1 MNKKKI
7 GAAFSLVA
15 AVTAGA
21 TAYAST
27 INNLESDRNTNAMF
41 TPNYS
46 DNTYDYN
53 LVKSDYTNDLKNTA
67 IANETR
73 VVQNTAEKEEA
84 VAKVEE
90 NAKEILKTSVIN
102 VVAKESVAEESQDV
116 RADEESEE
124 ITEVAD
130 EELNTSDDEVIL
142 YDNSE
147 LPEVDEENTELA
159 STEKTDE
166 GQASE
171 EVVDDQGDEVLA
183 YDDTKLDEALA
194 DQNEEDL
201 EVAEADDEVVNYL
214 DNNAEELETE
224 EKEESNQ
231 VVSKFVNVEALYIRS
246 SKSMNDNTNAIRTLA
261 AGDKVE
267 GVIEGDWLK
276 VEEGYLN
283 LKYLSNEYPQNLV
296 DTIQARKATE
306 AKKEE
311 EAKIA
316 QQAQAKKEEEARI
329 AQQVKA
335 KKEEE
340 AKAAQQEQIKKE
352 EEAKATQQKEVK
364 EEKQE
369 TPAKYGTPFSG
380 WVHNTAVINVRDKAK
395 TGNIIGTLAK
405 GAKVEGEIADGWVRI
420 NYNGKTAFVSS
431 YYLTTQAAQE
441 AEKQALENAKAQQQA
456 QQAPVVEENKETPA
470 EAQKAQQ
477 TVVEEVVDEEEI
489 VAEQTAAPVVNQNGQ
504 QAANIASSFAGSPYV
519 WGASDPSVGFD
530 CSGLVTYAYRQLGV
544 SLPHSSQA
552 QFNNGYAVGI
562 NNLQPGDLVF
572 FSNHSSIDHVGIVT
586 SSDGTF
592 IHASTPKSGIKY
604 DNVYSNYYQKVFAGA
619 RRIF

>member
-53 LVKSDYTNDLKNTA
+53 LVKSDYTSDLKNTA

-73 VVQNTAEKEEA
+73 VVKNTAEKEEA

-90 NAKEILKTSVIN
+90 NAKDILKTSVIN
-102 VVAKESVAEESQDV
+102 VTTKKSEAKEDTEVA
-116 RADEESEE
+116 SEE
-124 ITEVAD
+124 VEETTTEVAD
-130 EELNTSDDEVIL
+130 NELETSDDEVIL
-142 YDNSE
+142 YDDSAIA
-147 LPEVDEENTELA
+147 EVEEENTKALSA
-159 STEKTDE
+159 DEKVE
-166 GQASE
+166 EQASE
-171 EVVDDQGDEVLA
+171 EDTEDQEDQKDEVLA
-183 YDDTKLDEALA
+183 YDDTKLDEAIEE
-194 DQNEEDL
+194 QNEEDL
-201 EVAEADDEVVNYL
+201 EVAEADSEVVNYL
-214 DNNAEELETE
+214 DNNAEEVGTQTSKET
-224 EKEESNQ
+224 NQ
-231 VVSKFVNVEALYIRS
+231 IVSKFVNVEALYIRS
-246 SKSMNDNTNAIRTLA
+246 SKSMTDNTNVIRTLV

-276 VEEGYLN
+276 IDEGYLN
-283 LKYLSNEYPQNLV
+283 LKYLSNDYPQNLV
-296 DTIQARKATE
+296 DTIEARKAAE
-306 AKKEE
+306 AQKEE
-311 EAKIA
+311 EA
-316 QQAQAKKEEEARI
+316 QVKKE
-329 AQQVKA
+329 Q
-335 KKEEE
+335 E
-340 AKAAQQEQIKKE
+340 AKAAKQEQAKE
-352 EEAKATQQKEVK
+352 KEVK

-369 TPAKYGTPFSG
+369 APVKYGSPFSG

-405 GAKVEGEIADGWVRI
+405 GAKVEGEIADGWVKTT
-420 NYNGKTAFVSS
+420 YNGKTAFVSS
-431 YYLTTQAAQE
+431 YYLTTEAAQE
-441 AEKQALENAKAQQQA
+441 AEKQAAESKESQQQD
-456 QQAPVVEENKETPA
+456 QQAPVVEENKEKPA
-470 EAQKAQQ
+470 EAQQAAAEQ
-477 TVVEEVVDEEEI
+477 VIDEEEI
-489 VAEQTAAPVVNQNGQ
+489 VAEEAAAPVVNQNGQ
-504 QAANIASSFAGSPYV
+504 QAANIASGFAGSPYV
-519 WGASDPSVGFD
+519 WGASNPSVGFD
-530 CSGLVTYAYRQLGV
+530 CSGLVVYTYKQLGV
-544 SLPHSSQA
+544 NLPHSSQA

-572 FSNHSSIDHVGIVT
+572 FSNQSGVDHVGIVT

-592 IHASTPKSGIKY
+592 IHASSPKSGVKY

>member
-116 RADEESEE
+116 RADEETESEE
-124 ITEVAD
+124 TTEVAD
-130 EELNTSDDEVIL
+130 EKLNTSDDEVIL
-142 YDNSE
+142 YDDSE

-159 STEKTDE
+159 STEKTDTE
-166 GQASE
+166 QASE
-171 EVVDDQGDEVLA
+171 EVADDQGDEVLA

-214 DNNAEELETE
+214 DNNAEEVATE

-246 SKSMNDNTNAIRTLA
+246 SKSMDDNTNAIRTLA

-276 VEEGYLN
+276 IEEGYLN

-296 DTIQARKATE
+296 DTIQARKAAE

-316 QQAQAKKEEEARI
+316 QQVQ
-329 AQQVKA
+329 A

-340 AKAAQQEQIKKE
+340 AKAAQQEQIKQEQIKKE
-352 EEAKATQQKEVK
+352 EEAKATQQTQQKEVK

-405 GAKVEGEIADGWVRI
+405 GAEVEGEIADGWVRI

-456 QQAPVVEENKETPA
+456 PVVEENKETPA

-477 TVVEEVVDEEEI
+477 TVVEEVIDEEEI

-592 IHASTPKSGIKY
+592 IHASTPKSGVKY

>member
-90 NAKEILKTSVIN
+90 NAKEILKTSVID
-102 VVAKESVAEESQDV
+102 VVAKESVVEESQDV
-116 RADEESEE
+116 RADEETKSEE
-124 ITEVAD
+124 TTEVAD

-142 YDNSE
+142 YDDSE

-166 GQASE
+166 EQASE
-171 EVVDDQGDEVLA
+171 EVADDQDDEVLA

-214 DNNAEELETE
+214 DNNAEEVATE

-246 SKSMNDNTNAIRTLA
+246 SKSMDDNTNAIRTLA

-276 VEEGYLN
+276 IEEGYLN

-296 DTIQARKATE
+296 DTIEVRKAAE

-316 QQAQAKKEEEARI
+316 QQAQAKKEEEA
-329 AQQVKA
+329 
-335 KKEEE
+335 
-340 AKAAQQEQIKKE
+340 KAAQQEQIKKE
-352 EEAKATQQKEVK
+352 EEAEATQQKEVK

-592 IHASTPKSGIKY
+592 IHASTPKSGVKY

>member
-53 LVKSDYTNDLKNTA
+53 LVKSDYTSDLKNTA

-73 VVQNTAEKEEA
+73 VVKNTAEKEEA

-90 NAKEILKTSVIN
+90 NAKDILKTSVIN
-102 VVAKESVAEESQDV
+102 VTTKESEAKED
-116 RADEESEE
+116 
-124 ITEVAD
+124 TEVAS
-130 EELNTSDDEVIL
+130 EEVEETTTEVVDNELETSDDEVIL
-142 YDNSE
+142 YDDSAIA
-147 LPEVDEENTELA
+147 EVEEENSKALSA
-159 STEKTDE
+159 DEKVE
-166 GQASE
+166 EQASE
-171 EVVDDQGDEVLA
+171 EVTDDQEDEVLA
-183 YDDTKLDEALA
+183 YDDTKLDEAIEE
-194 DQNEEDL
+194 QNEEDL
-201 EVAEADDEVVNYL
+201 EVAEADSEVVNYL
-214 DNNAEELETE
+214 DNNAEEVGTQTSKET
-224 EKEESNQ
+224 NQ
-231 VVSKFVNVEALYIRS
+231 IVSKFVNVEALYIRS
-246 SKSMNDNTNAIRTLA
+246 SKSMADNTNVIRTLV

-276 VEEGYLN
+276 IDEGYLN
-283 LKYLSNEYPQNLV
+283 LKYLSNDYPQNLV
-296 DTIQARKATE
+296 DTIEARKAAE
-306 AKKEE
+306 AQKDKEAQVKKE
-311 EAKIA
+311 
-316 QQAQAKKEEEARI
+316 Q
-329 AQQVKA
+329 
-335 KKEEE
+335 E
-340 AKAAQQEQIKKE
+340 AKAAKQEQAKE
-352 EEAKATQQKEVK
+352 KEVK

-369 TPAKYGTPFSG
+369 APVKYGSPFSG

-405 GAKVEGEIADGWVRI
+405 GAKVEGEIADGWVKTT
-420 NYNGKTAFVSS
+420 YNGKTAFVSS
-431 YYLTTQAAQE
+431 YYLTTEAEQE
-441 AEKQALENAKAQQQA
+441 AEKQAAESKESQQQD
-456 QQAPVVEENKETPA
+456 QQAPVVEENKEKPA
-470 EAQKAQQ
+470 EAQQAAAEQ
-477 TVVEEVVDEEEI
+477 VIDEEEI
-489 VAEQTAAPVVNQNGQ
+489 VAEEAAAPVVNQNGQ
-504 QAANIASSFAGSPYV
+504 QAANIASGFAGSPYV
-519 WGASDPSVGFD
+519 WGASNPSVGFD
-530 CSGLVTYAYRQLGV
+530 CSGLVVYTYKQLGV
-544 SLPHSSQA
+544 NLPHSSQA

-572 FSNHSSIDHVGIVT
+572 FSNQSGVDHVGIVT

-592 IHASTPKSGIKY
+592 IHASTPKSGVKY

>member
-90 NAKEILKTSVIN
+90 NAKEILKTSVID
-102 VVAKESVAEESQDV
+102 VIAKESVVEESQDV
-116 RADEESEE
+116 RADEETESEE

-130 EELNTSDDEVIL
+130 EKLNTSDDEVIL
-142 YDNSE
+142 YDDSE

-159 STEKTDE
+159 STEKTDTE
-166 GQASE
+166 QASE
-171 EVVDDQGDEVLA
+171 EVADDQGDEVLA

-214 DNNAEELETE
+214 DNNAEEVATE

-246 SKSMNDNTNAIRTLA
+246 SKSMDDNTNAIRTLA

-276 VEEGYLN
+276 IEEGYLN

-296 DTIQARKATE
+296 DTIQARKAAE

-316 QQAQAKKEEEARI
+316 QQVQ
-329 AQQVKA
+329 A

-340 AKAAQQEQIKKE
+340 AKAAQQEQIKQEQIKKE
-352 EEAKATQQKEVK
+352 EEAKATQQTQQKEVK

-405 GAKVEGEIADGWVRI
+405 GAEVEGEIADGWVRI

-441 AEKQALENAKAQQQA
+441 AEKQALENAKAQ

-504 QAANIASSFAGSPYV
+504 QAANIASRFAGSPYV

-592 IHASTPKSGIKY
+592 IHASTPKSGVKY

>member
-84 VAKVEE
+84 VAKIEE

-102 VVAKESVAEESQDV
+102 VVAKESVEEESQYV
-116 RADEESEE
+116 IADEETESEE
-124 ITEVAD
+124 TTEVAD

-142 YDNSE
+142 YDDSK
-147 LPEVDEENTELA
+147 LPEVNEENAELA
-159 STEKTDE
+159 STEKTE
-166 GQASE
+166 EEQTSE

-214 DNNAEELETE
+214 DNNAEEVETE

-246 SKSMNDNTNAIRTLA
+246 SKSMDDNTNAIRTLA

-276 VEEGYLN
+276 IEEGYLN

-296 DTIQARKATE
+296 DTIQARKAAE

-311 EAKIA
+311 EARNA
-316 QQAQAKKEEEARI
+316 QQVQAKKEEES
-329 AQQVKA
+329 
-335 KKEEE
+335 
-340 AKAAQQEQIKKE
+340 KAAQQEQIKKE
-352 EEAKATQQKEVK
+352 EEAEATQQKEVK

-456 QQAPVVEENKETPA
+456 QQATVVEENKETPA

-504 QAANIASSFAGSPYV
+504 QAANIASRFAGSPYV

-592 IHASTPKSGIKY
+592 IHASTPKSGVKY

>member
-102 VVAKESVAEESQDV
+102 VVAKESVEEESQDV
-116 RADEESEE
+116 RADEETESEE
-124 ITEVAD
+124 TTEVAD

-142 YDNSE
+142 YDDSN

-159 STEKTDE
+159 STEKTE
-166 GQASE
+166 EEQTSE

-183 YDDTKLDEALA
+183 YDDTKLDEALS

-214 DNNAEELETE
+214 DNNAEEVETE

-246 SKSMNDNTNAIRTLA
+246 SKSMDDNTNAIRTLA

-276 VEEGYLN
+276 IEEGYLN

-296 DTIQARKATE
+296 DTIQARKAAE

-316 QQAQAKKEEEARI
+316 QQVQ
-329 AQQVKA
+329 A

-405 GAKVEGEIADGWVRI
+405 GAIVEGEIADGWVRI

-456 QQAPVVEENKETPA
+456 QQAPVVEENKETSA

-504 QAANIASSFAGSPYV
+504 QAANIASRFAGSPYV

-592 IHASTPKSGIKY
+592 IHASTPKSGVKY

>member
-53 LVKSDYTNDLKNTA
+53 LVKSDYTSDLKNTA

-73 VVQNTAEKEEA
+73 VVKNTAEKEEA

-90 NAKEILKTSVIN
+90 NAKDILKTSVIN
-102 VVAKESVAEESQDV
+102 VTTKKSEAKEDTEVA
-116 RADEESEE
+116 SEE
-124 ITEVAD
+124 VEETTTEVAD
-130 EELNTSDDEVIL
+130 NELETSDDEVIL
-142 YDNSE
+142 YDDSAIA
-147 LPEVDEENTELA
+147 EVEEENTKALSA
-159 STEKTDE
+159 DEKVE
-166 GQASE
+166 EQASE
-171 EVVDDQGDEVLA
+171 EDTEDQEDQKDEVLA
-183 YDDTKLDEALA
+183 YDDTKLDEAIEE
-194 DQNEEDL
+194 QNEEDL
-201 EVAEADDEVVNYL
+201 EVAEADSEVVNYL
-214 DNNAEELETE
+214 DNNAEEVGTQTSKET
-224 EKEESNQ
+224 NQ
-231 VVSKFVNVEALYIRS
+231 IVSKFVNVEALYIRS
-246 SKSMNDNTNAIRTLA
+246 SKSMADNTNVIRTLV

-276 VEEGYLN
+276 IDEGYLN
-283 LKYLSNEYPQNLV
+283 LKYLSNDYPQNLV
-296 DTIQARKATE
+296 DTIEARKAAE
-306 AKKEE
+306 AQKEE
-311 EAKIA
+311 EA
-316 QQAQAKKEEEARI
+316 QVKKE
-329 AQQVKA
+329 Q
-335 KKEEE
+335 E
-340 AKAAQQEQIKKE
+340 AKAAKQEQAKE
-352 EEAKATQQKEVK
+352 KEVK

-369 TPAKYGTPFSG
+369 APVKYGSPFSG

-405 GAKVEGEIADGWVRI
+405 GAKVEGEIADGWVKTT
-420 NYNGKTAFVSS
+420 YNGKTAFVSS
-431 YYLTTQAAQE
+431 YYLTTEAAQE
-441 AEKQALENAKAQQQA
+441 AEKQAAESKESQQQD
-456 QQAPVVEENKETPA
+456 QQAPVLEENKEKPA
-470 EAQKAQQ
+470 EAQQAAAEQ
-477 TVVEEVVDEEEI
+477 VIDEEEI
-489 VAEQTAAPVVNQNGQ
+489 VAEEAAAPVVNQNGQ
-504 QAANIASSFAGSPYV
+504 QAANIASGFAGSPYV
-519 WGASDPSVGFD
+519 WGASNPSVGFD
-530 CSGLVTYAYRQLGV
+530 CSGLVVYTYKQLGV
-544 SLPHSSQA
+544 NLPHSSQA

-572 FSNHSSIDHVGIVT
+572 FSNQSGVDHVGIVT

-592 IHASTPKSGIKY
+592 IHASSPKSGVKY

>member
-116 RADEESEE
+116 RADEETESEE
-124 ITEVAD
+124 TTEVAD
-130 EELNTSDDEVIL
+130 EKLNTSDDEVIL
-142 YDNSE
+142 YDDSE

-159 STEKTDE
+159 STEKTE
-166 GQASE
+166 EEQTSE

-214 DNNAEELETE
+214 DNNAEEVETE

-246 SKSMNDNTNAIRTLA
+246 SKSMDDNTNAIRTLA

-276 VEEGYLN
+276 IEEGYLN

-296 DTIQARKATE
+296 DTIQARKAAE

-316 QQAQAKKEEEARI
+316 QQVQ
-329 AQQVKA
+329 A

-340 AKAAQQEQIKKE
+340 AKAAQQEQIKQEQIKKE
-352 EEAKATQQKEVK
+352 EEAKATQQTQQKEVK

-405 GAKVEGEIADGWVRI
+405 GAEVEGEIADGWVRI

-456 QQAPVVEENKETPA
+456 PVVEENKETPA

-477 TVVEEVVDEEEI
+477 TVVEEVIDEEEI

-592 IHASTPKSGIKY
+592 IHASTPKSGVKY

>member
-53 LVKSDYTNDLKNTA
+53 LVKSDYTSDLKNTA

-73 VVQNTAEKEEA
+73 VVKNTAEKEEA

-90 NAKEILKTSVIN
+90 NAKDILKTSVIN
-102 VVAKESVAEESQDV
+102 VTTKESEAKED
-116 RADEESEE
+116 
-124 ITEVAD
+124 TEVAS
-130 EELNTSDDEVIL
+130 EEVEETTTKVADNELETSDDEVIL
-142 YDNSE
+142 YDDSAIA
-147 LPEVDEENTELA
+147 EVEEENSKDLSA
-159 STEKTDE
+159 DEKVE
-166 GQASE
+166 EHASE
-171 EVVDDQGDEVLA
+171 EVTEDQEDEVLA
-183 YDDTKLDEALA
+183 YDDTKLDEAIEE
-194 DQNEEDL
+194 QNEEDL
-201 EVAEADDEVVNYL
+201 EVAEADSEVVNYL
-214 DNNAEELETE
+214 DNNAEEVGTQTSKET
-224 EKEESNQ
+224 NQ
-231 VVSKFVNVEALYIRS
+231 IVSKFVNAEALYIRS
-246 SKSMNDNTNAIRTLA
+246 SKSMADNTNVIRTLV

-276 VEEGYLN
+276 IDEGYLN
-283 LKYLSNEYPQNLV
+283 LKYLSNDYSQNLV
-296 DTIQARKATE
+296 DTIEARKAAE
-306 AKKEE
+306 AQKEE
-311 EAKIA
+311 EA
-316 QQAQAKKEEEARI
+316 QVKKE
-329 AQQVKA
+329 Q
-335 KKEEE
+335 E
-340 AKAAQQEQIKKE
+340 AKAAKQEQAKE
-352 EEAKATQQKEVK
+352 KEVK

-369 TPAKYGTPFSG
+369 APVKYGSPFSG

-405 GAKVEGEIADGWVRI
+405 GAKVEGEIADGWVKTT
-420 NYNGKTAFVSS
+420 YNGKTAFVSS
-431 YYLTTQAAQE
+431 YYLTTEAAQE
-441 AEKQALENAKAQQQA
+441 AEKQAAESKESQQQD
-456 QQAPVVEENKETPA
+456 QQAPVVEENKEKPA
-470 EAQKAQQ
+470 EAQQAAAEQ
-477 TVVEEVVDEEEI
+477 VIDEEEI
-489 VAEQTAAPVVNQNGQ
+489 VAEETAAPVVNQNGQ
-504 QAANIASSFAGSPYV
+504 QAANIASGFAGSPYV
-519 WGASDPSVGFD
+519 WGASKPSVGFD
-530 CSGLVTYAYRQLGV
+530 CSGLVVYTYKQLGV
-544 SLPHSSQA
+544 NLPHSSQA

-572 FSNHSSIDHVGIVT
+572 FSNQSGVDHVGIVT

-592 IHASTPKSGIKY
+592 IHASTPKSGVKY

>member
-73 VVQNTAEKEEA
+73 VVKNTAEKEEA

-90 NAKEILKTSVIN
+90 NAKDILKTSVIN
-102 VVAKESVAEESQDV
+102 VTTKESEAKED
-116 RADEESEE
+116 
-124 ITEVAD
+124 TEVAS
-130 EELNTSDDEVIL
+130 EEVEETTIEVADNELETSDDEVIL
-142 YDNSE
+142 YDDSAIA
-147 LPEVDEENTELA
+147 EVEEENTKALSA
-159 STEKTDE
+159 NEKVE
-166 GQASE
+166 EQASE
-171 EVVDDQGDEVLA
+171 EVTEDQEDEVLA
-183 YDDTKLDEALA
+183 YDDTKLDEAIEE
-194 DQNEEDL
+194 QNEEDL
-201 EVAEADDEVVNYL
+201 EVAEADSEVVNYL
-214 DNNAEELETE
+214 DNNAEEVGTQTSKET
-224 EKEESNQ
+224 NQ
-231 VVSKFVNVEALYIRS
+231 IVSKFVNVEALYIRS
-246 SKSMNDNTNAIRTLA
+246 SKSMADNTNVIRTLV

-276 VEEGYLN
+276 IDEGYLN
-283 LKYLSNEYPQNLV
+283 LKYLSNDYPQNLV
-296 DTIQARKATE
+296 DTIE
-306 AKKEE
+306 AKKAV
-311 EAKIA
+311 EA
-316 QQAQAKKEEEARI
+316 QKEEET
-329 AQQVKA
+329 QVK
-335 KKEEE
+335 KE
-340 AKAAQQEQIKKE
+340 Q
-352 EEAKATQQKEVK
+352 EAKATKQEQAQEKEVK

-369 TPAKYGTPFSG
+369 APVKYGSPFSG

-405 GAKVEGEIADGWVRI
+405 GAKVEGEIADGWVKTT
-420 NYNGKTAFVSS
+420 YNGKTAFVSS
-431 YYLTTQAAQE
+431 YYLTTEAAQE
-441 AEKQALENAKAQQQA
+441 AEKQAAESNENQQQD
-456 QQAPVVEENKETPA
+456 QQAPVVEENKEKPA
-470 EAQKAQQ
+470 EAQQAAAEQ
-477 TVVEEVVDEEEI
+477 VIDEEEI
-489 VAEQTAAPVVNQNGQ
+489 VAEEAAAPVVNQNGQ
-504 QAANIASSFAGSPYV
+504 QAANIASGFAGSPYV
-519 WGASDPSVGFD
+519 WGASNPSVGFD
-530 CSGLVTYAYRQLGV
+530 CSGLVVYTYKQLGV
-544 SLPHSSQA
+544 NLPHSSQA

-572 FSNHSSIDHVGIVT
+572 FSNQSGVDHVGIVT

-592 IHASTPKSGIKY
+592 IHASTPKSGVKY

>member
-53 LVKSDYTNDLKNTA
+53 LVKSDYTSDLKNTA

-73 VVQNTAEKEEA
+73 VVKNTAEKEEA

-90 NAKEILKTSVIN
+90 NAKDILKTSVIN
-102 VVAKESVAEESQDV
+102 VTTKKSEAKEDTEVA
-116 RADEESEE
+116 SEE
-124 ITEVAD
+124 VEETTTEVAD
-130 EELNTSDDEVIL
+130 NELETSDDEVIL
-142 YDNSE
+142 YDDSAIA
-147 LPEVDEENTELA
+147 EVEEENSKALSA
-159 STEKTDE
+159 DEKVE
-166 GQASE
+166 EQASE
-171 EVVDDQGDEVLA
+171 EVTEDQKDEVLA
-183 YDDTKLDEALA
+183 YDDTKLDEAIEE
-194 DQNEEDL
+194 QNEEDL
-201 EVAEADDEVVNYL
+201 EVAEADSEVVNYL
-214 DNNAEELETE
+214 DNNAEEVGTQTSKET
-224 EKEESNQ
+224 NQ
-231 VVSKFVNVEALYIRS
+231 IVSKFVNVEALYIRS
-246 SKSMNDNTNAIRTLA
+246 SKSMADNTNVIRTLV

-276 VEEGYLN
+276 IDEGYLN
-283 LKYLSNEYPQNLV
+283 LKYLSNDYPQNLV
-296 DTIQARKATE
+296 DTIEARKAAE
-306 AKKEE
+306 AQKEE
-311 EAKIA
+311 EA
-316 QQAQAKKEEEARI
+316 QVKKE
-329 AQQVKA
+329 Q
-335 KKEEE
+335 E
-340 AKAAQQEQIKKE
+340 AKAAKQEQAKE
-352 EEAKATQQKEVK
+352 KEVK

-369 TPAKYGTPFSG
+369 APVKYGSPFSG

-405 GAKVEGEIADGWVRI
+405 GAKVEGEIADGWVKTT
-420 NYNGKTAFVSS
+420 YNGKTAFVSS
-431 YYLTTQAAQE
+431 YYLTTEAAQE
-441 AEKQALENAKAQQQA
+441 AEKQAAESKESQQQD
-456 QQAPVVEENKETPA
+456 QQAPVVEENKEKPA
-470 EAQKAQQ
+470 EAQQAAAEQ
-477 TVVEEVVDEEEI
+477 VIDEEEI
-489 VAEQTAAPVVNQNGQ
+489 VAEEAAAPVVNQNGQ
-504 QAANIASSFAGSPYV
+504 QAANIASGFAGSPYV
-519 WGASDPSVGFD
+519 WGASNPSVGFD
-530 CSGLVTYAYRQLGV
+530 CSGLVVYTYKQLGV
-544 SLPHSSQA
+544 NLPHSSQA

-572 FSNHSSIDHVGIVT
+572 FSNQSGVDHVGIVT

-592 IHASTPKSGIKY
+592 IHASSPKSGVKY

>member
-1 MNKKKI
+1 M
-7 GAAFSLVA
+7 
-15 AVTAGA
+15 
-21 TAYAST
+21 
-27 INNLESDRNTNAMF
+27 
-41 TPNYS
+41 
-46 DNTYDYN
+46 
-53 LVKSDYTNDLKNTA
+53 
-67 IANETR
+67 
-73 VVQNTAEKEEA
+73 
-84 VAKVEE
+84 
-90 NAKEILKTSVIN
+90 
-102 VVAKESVAEESQDV
+102 
-116 RADEESEE
+116 
-124 ITEVAD
+124 
-130 EELNTSDDEVIL
+130 
-142 YDNSE
+142 
-147 LPEVDEENTELA
+147 
-159 STEKTDE
+159 
-166 GQASE
+166 
-171 EVVDDQGDEVLA
+171 
-183 YDDTKLDEALA
+183 
-194 DQNEEDL
+194 
-201 EVAEADDEVVNYL
+201 
-214 DNNAEELETE
+214 
-224 EKEESNQ
+224 
-231 VVSKFVNVEALYIRS
+231 
-246 SKSMNDNTNAIRTLA
+246 
-261 AGDKVE
+261 
-267 GVIEGDWLK
+267 
-276 VEEGYLN
+276 
-283 LKYLSNEYPQNLV
+283 
-296 DTIQARKATE
+296 
-306 AKKEE
+306 
-311 EAKIA
+311 
-316 QQAQAKKEEEARI
+316 
-329 AQQVKA
+329 
-335 KKEEE
+335 
-340 AKAAQQEQIKKE
+340 
-352 EEAKATQQKEVK
+352 K

-456 QQAPVVEENKETPA
+456 TVVEENKETPA

-530 CSGLVTYAYRQLGV
+530 CSGLITYAYRQLGV

-572 FSNHSSIDHVGIVT
+572 FSNNSSVDHVGIVT

-592 IHASTPKSGIKY
+592 IHASTPKSGVKY

>member
-116 RADEESEE
+116 RADEETESEE
-124 ITEVAD
+124 TTEVAD
-130 EELNTSDDEVIL
+130 EKLNTSDDEVIL
-142 YDNSE
+142 YDDSE

-159 STEKTDE
+159 STEKTE
-166 GQASE
+166 EEQTSE
-171 EVVDDQGDEVLA
+171 EVVEDQGDEVLA

-214 DNNAEELETE
+214 DNNAEEVETE

-246 SKSMNDNTNAIRTLA
+246 SKSMDDNTNAIRTLA

-276 VEEGYLN
+276 IEEGYLN

-296 DTIQARKATE
+296 DTIQARKAAE

-311 EAKIA
+311 EAKIV
-316 QQAQAKKEEEARI
+316 
-329 AQQVKA
+329 QQVQA

-340 AKAAQQEQIKKE
+340 AKAAQQEQIKQEQIKQEQIKKE
-352 EEAKATQQKEVK
+352 EEAKATQQTQQKEVK

-405 GAKVEGEIADGWVRI
+405 GAEVEGEIADGWVRI

-441 AEKQALENAKAQQQA
+441 AKKQALENAKAQ

-504 QAANIASSFAGSPYV
+504 QAANIASRFAGSPYV

-592 IHASTPKSGIKY
+592 IHASTPKSGVKY

>member
-53 LVKSDYTNDLKNTA
+53 LVKSDYTSDLKNTA

-73 VVQNTAEKEEA
+73 VVKNTAEKEEA

-90 NAKEILKTSVIN
+90 NAKDILKTSVIN
-102 VVAKESVAEESQDV
+102 VTTKESEAKEDTEVA
-116 RADEESEE
+116 SEE
-124 ITEVAD
+124 VEETTTEVAD
-130 EELNTSDDEVIL
+130 NELETSDDEVIL
-142 YDNSE
+142 YDDSAIA
-147 LPEVDEENTELA
+147 EVEEENSKALSA
-159 STEKTDE
+159 DEKVE
-166 GQASE
+166 EQASE
-171 EVVDDQGDEVLA
+171 EVTEDREDEVLA
-183 YDDTKLDEALA
+183 YDDTKLDEAIEE
-194 DQNEEDL
+194 QNEEDL
-201 EVAEADDEVVNYL
+201 EVAEADSEVVNYL
-214 DNNAEELETE
+214 DNNAEEVGTQTSKET
-224 EKEESNQ
+224 NQ
-231 VVSKFVNVEALYIRS
+231 IVSKFVNVEALYIRS
-246 SKSMNDNTNAIRTLA
+246 SKSMADNTNVIRTLV

-276 VEEGYLN
+276 IDEGYLN
-283 LKYLSNEYPQNLV
+283 LKYLSNDYPQNLV
-296 DTIQARKATE
+296 DTIEARKAAE
-306 AKKEE
+306 AQKEE
-311 EAKIA
+311 EA
-316 QQAQAKKEEEARI
+316 QVKKE
-329 AQQVKA
+329 Q
-335 KKEEE
+335 E
-340 AKAAQQEQIKKE
+340 AKAAKQEQAKE
-352 EEAKATQQKEVK
+352 KEVK

-369 TPAKYGTPFSG
+369 APVKYGSPFNG

-405 GAKVEGEIADGWVRI
+405 GAKVEGEIADGWVKTT
-420 NYNGKTAFVSS
+420 YNGKTAFVSS
-431 YYLTTQAAQE
+431 YYLTTEVAQE
-441 AEKQALENAKAQQQA
+441 AEKQAAESKESQQQD
-456 QQAPVVEENKETPA
+456 QQAPVVEENKEKPA
-470 EAQKAQQ
+470 EAQQAAAEQ
-477 TVVEEVVDEEEI
+477 VIDEEEI
-489 VAEQTAAPVVNQNGQ
+489 VAEEAAAPVVNQNGQ
-504 QAANIASSFAGSPYV
+504 QAANIASGFAGSPYV
-519 WGASDPSVGFD
+519 WGASNPSVGFD
-530 CSGLVTYAYRQLGV
+530 CSGLVVYTYKQLGV
-544 SLPHSSQA
+544 NLPHSSQA

-572 FSNHSSIDHVGIVT
+572 FSNQSGVDHVGIVT

-592 IHASTPKSGIKY
+592 IHASSPKSGVKY

>member
-116 RADEESEE
+116 RADEETESEE
-124 ITEVAD
+124 TTEVAD
-130 EELNTSDDEVIL
+130 EKLNTSDDEVIL
-142 YDNSE
+142 YDDSK

-159 STEKTDE
+159 STEKTDAE
-166 GQASE
+166 QASE
-171 EVVDDQGDEVLA
+171 EVADDQGDEVLA

-214 DNNAEELETE
+214 DNNAEEVATE

-246 SKSMNDNTNAIRTLA
+246 SKSMDDNTNAIRTLA

-276 VEEGYLN
+276 IEEGYLN

-296 DTIQARKATE
+296 DTIQARKAAE

-316 QQAQAKKEEEARI
+316 QQVQ
-329 AQQVKA
+329 A

-340 AKAAQQEQIKKE
+340 AKAAQQEQIKQEQIKKE
-352 EEAKATQQKEVK
+352 EEAKATQQTQQKEVK

-405 GAKVEGEIADGWVRI
+405 GAEVEGEIADGWVRI

-456 QQAPVVEENKETPA
+456 PVVEENKEIPA

-504 QAANIASSFAGSPYV
+504 QAANIASRFAGSPYV

-592 IHASTPKSGIKY
+592 IHASTPKSGVKY

>member
-171 EVVDDQGDEVLA
+171 EVVDDQDDEVLA

-214 DNNAEELETE
+214 DNNAEEVETE

-246 SKSMNDNTNAIRTLA
+246 SKSMDDNTNAIRTLA

-311 EAKIA
+311 EAK
-316 QQAQAKKEEEARI
+316 I

-504 QAANIASSFAGSPYV
+504 QAANIASRFAGSPYV

-592 IHASTPKSGIKY
+592 IHASTPKSGVKY